1 MWYNYAARKDFRFS
15 WLWTDIQNILI
26 FNIIILSLTKIKHAL
41 CMISKKCICT
51 FYVDVLCVCVCV
63 RERERDRERERIW
76 LRNNILPLI
85 INIQDVQLNA
95 ESAHRIYKPTHT
107 DDSPRSAI
115 LSSACNNSLHNLL
128 TPTMTTLVITT
139 FIKSGHWF
147 ISWTCLNLH
156 KVSSWM
162 EAFGAPF
169 FSWIDIIP
177 SSRTTQHIINFLQF
191 WIHPPAHTLRNV
203 VHIGAGTA
211 SESQTVQPFF
221 NGKNISTSWTK
232 H

>member
-1 MWYNYAARKDFRFS
+1 MSSCIKD
-15 WLWTDIQNILI
+15 LLIEYTNPLTVLLLCNIWWQL
-26 FNIIILSLTKIKHAL
+26 LL
-41 CMISKKCICT
+41 CG
-51 FYVDVLCVCVCV
+51 
-63 RERERDRERERIW
+63 
-76 LRNNILPLI
+76 
-85 INIQDVQLNA
+85 
-95 ESAHRIYKPTHT
+95 TH
-107 DDSPRSAI
+107 
-115 LSSACNNSLHNLL
+115 SACNKVPHNLL

-156 KVSSWM
+156 KVSSGM

-177 SSRTTQHIINFLQF
+177 SSRTSQNIIYFLQL
-191 WIHPPAHTLRNV
+191 WVNPSTHTLGNV